1 MRQALCSYK
10 GLAHGYKRDI
20 YILEKSVYFARC
32 ERNFGGIAQQGGVRR
47 YCIFLHFFAFL
58 VQKTCASRF
67 FCVTLQRKIENMTT
81 LSRSE
86 KESIMK
92 DMKSFDEP
100 MPAVGIFW
108 YDPEEHDFFG
118 VYKKELTPKMVEDA
132 AEKGLP
138 FINYRTL
145 HRQVWQKQ
153 YFRALAKHEPTKF
166 SGDYTQ
172 VPRGRV
178 AWNID
183 KFIVFV
189 GQWAKDKEEELT
201 ELIEKYFAL
210 PYFEFRYDE
219 HWDLGHGW
227 SGDL

>member
-1 MRQALCSYK
+1 MSSRYGNGCCLCK
-10 GLAHGYKRDI
+10 GGCEVIPKNHRNFTTKTTIHLDI
-20 YILEKSVYFARC
+20 SPIRRTFAQSFEKSVLTNAQRSDAKQC
-32 ERNFGGIAQQGGVRR
+32 E
-47 YCIFLHFFAFL
+47 
-58 VQKTCASRF
+58 S
-67 FCVTLQRKIENMTT
+67 MTT
-81 LSRSE
+81 LSKIE
-86 KESIMK
+86 KDSIMK

-100 MPAVGIFW
+100 MPSVGIFW
-108 YDPEEHDFFG
+108 YDPQEHDFFG
-118 VYKKELTPKMVEDA
+118 VYKKELTPKIVEDA
-132 AEKGLP
+132 ADNGLP
-138 FINYRTL
+138 FINYQTL
-145 HRQVWQKQ
+145 HRQIWQKQ

-189 GQWAKDKEEELT
+189 GQWAKDKEDELT

-227 SGDL
+227 SGDM

>member
-1 MRQALCSYK
+1 MSSRYGNGCCLCK
-10 GLAHGYKRDI
+10 GRCKVIPKNHRNFTTKNTIHL
-20 YILEKSVYFARC
+20 YISPICRIFAQSFEKSVLTNAQRSDAKRC
-32 ERNFGGIAQQGGVRR
+32 E
-47 YCIFLHFFAFL
+47 
-58 VQKTCASRF
+58 S
-67 FCVTLQRKIENMTT
+67 MTT
-81 LSRSE
+81 LSKSE
-86 KESIMK
+86 KDSMMK

-100 MPAVGIFW
+100 MPSVGIFW
-108 YDPEEHDFFG
+108 YDPQEHDFFG

-132 AEKGLP
+132 ADKGLP
-138 FINYRTL
+138 FINYQTL
-145 HRQVWQKQ
+145 RRQIWQKQ
-153 YFRALAKHEPTKF
+153 YFRALAKHEPTRF

-189 GQWAKDKEEELT
+189 GQWAKDKEDELT

-227 SGDL
+227 SGDM